1 MSRLGHYIVFFSCFL
16 LHRLFLVDLII
27 SIGSCTSWES
37 SCLSSAIS
45 RLYFWSYICFYLMY
59 CVLLESKINRFQ
71 IMLLG
76 SLARHLCN
84 LMTPLSF
91 KIKLFIE
98 GTIFD
103 ANLLLEVRLCT

>member
-1 MSRLGHYIVFFSCFL
+1 
-16 LHRLFLVDLII
+16 
-27 SIGSCTSWES
+27 
-37 SCLSSAIS
+37 
-45 RLYFWSYICFYLMY
+45 
-59 CVLLESKINRFQ
+59 
-71 IMLLG
+71 MLLG